1 MSACPTFTIPGKFLG
16 ASVIEIRIESLWE
29 TLLGGYRWR
38 CLRQCP
44 YSHLALYHYNPSS
57 SCHTVPYTNSSSIYH
72 IFSNPDM
79 SHASS
84 SSSFQLLF
92 NAALQDYENQT
103 GTKLDEHPLAE
114 QLKGCD
120 SVNSITSV
128 LQDHARKFHE
138 FRGEDGKIMKSL
150 KCAVHVLYT
159 LSTSTALGEGIG
171 LVCPK
176 SPIAIPCP

>member
-1 MSACPTFTIPGKFLG
+1 
-16 ASVIEIRIESLWE
+16 VIEIRIESLWE

-38 CLRQCP
+38 CPRQCH
-44 YSHLALYHYNPSS
+44 YSHLALYHYIPSFR
-57 SCHTVPYTNSSSIYH
+57 CLIVPSYLTPISLPFIT
-72 IFSNPDM
+72 FFLNPDM

-92 NAALQDYENQT
+92 NAALQDYANQT
-103 GTKLDEHPLAE
+103 GTKLDEHPLVK
-114 QLKGCD
+114 QLESCD
-120 SVNSITSV
+120 SVDSITSF
-128 LQDHARKFHE
+128 LRGHARKFHE

-171 LVCPK
+171 LVCRK
-176 SPIAIPCP
+176 SPIAILCPYIYIP

>member
-1 MSACPTFTIPGKFLG
+1 
-16 ASVIEIRIESLWE
+16 
-29 TLLGGYRWR
+29 
-38 CLRQCP
+38 
-44 YSHLALYHYNPSS
+44 
-57 SCHTVPYTNSSSIYH
+57 
-72 IFSNPDM
+72 M

-84 SSSFQLLF
+84 SLSFQLLF

-114 QLKGCD
+114 QLKSCD
-120 SVNSITSV
+120 SIDSITSV
-128 LQDHARKFHE
+128 LQEHARKFHE

-176 SPIAIPCP
+176 SPIAILYP